1 MDRDSY
7 IGKRLDGRYEL
18 TELVGE
24 GGMANVYRATD
35 VLDNRMVAV
44 KISRPSTRRARNS
57 SVGSAMSPRQL
68 P

>member
-35 VLDNRMVAV
+35 VLDLSL
-44 KISRPSTRRARNS
+44 IHI
-57 SVGSAMSPRQL
+57 
-68 P
+68 

>member
-44 KISRPSTRRARNS
+44 KILKTSTRRARNS